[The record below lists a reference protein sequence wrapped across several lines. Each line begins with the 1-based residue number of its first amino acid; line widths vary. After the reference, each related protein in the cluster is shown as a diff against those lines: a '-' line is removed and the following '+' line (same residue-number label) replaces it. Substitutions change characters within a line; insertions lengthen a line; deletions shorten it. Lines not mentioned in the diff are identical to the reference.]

1 MNESVRSVA
10 NAYLDGHEITEGL
23 LNHLEVAVRAYDP
36 CLSCATHA
44 MGKMPLQ
51 VELFDADGMLV
62 DRLTK
67 GGDGKIER
75 TA

>member
-1 MNESVRSVA
+1 MCSSDLNE
-10 NAYLDGHEITEGL
+10 YIDGNEITEGL

-51 VELFDADGMLV
+51 VELIDANGTLV
-62 DRLTK
+62 DRVTK
-67 GGDGKIER
+67 GSNGSIER
-75 TA
+75 SL